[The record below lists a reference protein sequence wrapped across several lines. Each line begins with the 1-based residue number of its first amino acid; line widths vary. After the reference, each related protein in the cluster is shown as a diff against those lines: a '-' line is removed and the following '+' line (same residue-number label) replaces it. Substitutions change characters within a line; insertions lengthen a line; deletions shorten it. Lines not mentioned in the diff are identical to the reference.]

1 MNEYRS
7 AVPDRAEAQR
17 RDLRVSDTEELNDPY
32 PTHMAR
38 LGTVTS
44 YSFACVDP
52 RRGVL
57 GVAAGC
63 WLLADS

>member
-38 LGTVTS
+38 LGTGRS
-44 YSFACVDP
+44 YSFA
-52 RRGVL
+52 
-57 GVAAGC
+57 
-63 WLLADS
+63 